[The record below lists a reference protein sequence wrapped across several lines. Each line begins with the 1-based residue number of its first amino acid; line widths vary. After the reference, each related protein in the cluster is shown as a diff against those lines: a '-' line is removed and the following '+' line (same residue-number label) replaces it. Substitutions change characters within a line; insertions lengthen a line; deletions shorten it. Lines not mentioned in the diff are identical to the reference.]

1 MAASMV
7 QAAALSN
14 SAESAEPKASCVLA
28 NARSVRHVARKATKM
43 APAASIEAG
52 ATPSCSGFCS
62 AATRAAVALP
72 IILPSLL
79 AVPTTRF
86 PGHNRAEVNE
96 LEP

>member
-28 NARSVRHVARKATKM
+28 NARNVRHVARKATEM
-43 APAASIEAG
+43 APAAGIEAG

-72 IILPSLL
+72 IILPWPNI
-79 AVPTTRF
+79 ARF
-86 PGHNRAEVNE
+86 TGHNRSEVYE